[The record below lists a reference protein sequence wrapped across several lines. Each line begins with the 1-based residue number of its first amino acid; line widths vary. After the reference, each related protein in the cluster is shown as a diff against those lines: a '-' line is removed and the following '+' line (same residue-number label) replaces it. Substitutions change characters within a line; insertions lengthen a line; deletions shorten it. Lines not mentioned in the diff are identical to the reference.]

1 MPNHG
6 EERAPVDAHETLGE
20 WADSLHDR
28 LNDVK
33 LENTDEDRIL
43 RDTFRHHPKYES
55 FTKWPPDEFLDEL
68 DTFLDENIEA
78 SPEYQDT
85 LVGESAVR
93 ARLVCW
99 GVVGR

>member
-1 MPNHG
+1 MVRTKDYD
-6 EERAPVDAHETLGE
+6 ER
-20 WADSLHDR
+20 
-28 LNDVK
+28 
-33 LENTDEDRIL
+33 TDGYRVWL
-43 RDTFRHHPKYES
+43 S
-55 FTKWPPDEFLDEL
+55 ADEL